1 MARMPGII
9 PKTAIADINSRE
21 PVRIREKTSLIDV
34 VMAMKEA
41 LRGAAI
47 IEDNAGKLIGI
58 ITERDLM
65 TKIDHKT
72 LAWHDMRVEEAMN
85 HNPKTIKATQFIH
98 EALSIMNTCRFRHLP
113 IVDAGNHV
121 LGIVSIRDI
130 IMHVAKLYP
139 QEFLNLPP
147 EPANEAAARY
157 GG

>member
-1 MARMPGII
+1 MPGII

-147 EPANEAAARY
+147 EPTTEAAARY